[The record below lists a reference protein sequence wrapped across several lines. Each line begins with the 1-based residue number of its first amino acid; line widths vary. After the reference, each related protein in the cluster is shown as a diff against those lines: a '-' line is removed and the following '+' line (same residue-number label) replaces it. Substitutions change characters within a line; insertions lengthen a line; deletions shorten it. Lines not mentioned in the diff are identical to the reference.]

1 MIAGKGEKGEEGN
14 VRLEFF
20 FFLVSG
26 IGIGIGIVSDEWRL
40 ETQVKEKIKLIENNW
55 GILK

>member
-1 MIAGKGEKGEEGN
+1 MKKIEMIAGKGEKGEEGN

-40 ETQVKEKIKLIENNW
+40 ESGDWRHN
-55 GILK
+55 